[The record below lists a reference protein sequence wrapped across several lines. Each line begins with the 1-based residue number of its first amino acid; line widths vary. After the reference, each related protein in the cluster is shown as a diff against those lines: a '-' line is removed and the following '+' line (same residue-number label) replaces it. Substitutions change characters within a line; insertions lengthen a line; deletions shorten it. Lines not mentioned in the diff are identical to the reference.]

1 MEPERVMEP
10 EPAATV
16 TPDTSPPAHLAAESH
31 VEPAAAMV
39 EFQDV
44 SKIYPNGVQALRGV
58 TLRIEP
64 DEFVFIVGPTG
75 TGKSTLIKLIYREAL
90 PSAGRVFVAGNDV
103 SQLPS
108 RQIPYLRRR
117 VGVVFQD
124 FKLLPRKTAWE
135 NVAFA
140 LDVTGAP
147 RATVD
152 DRVAEVLDVVGLTA
166 RSGAVPG
173 ELSAGEQ
180 QRVSIARALVHRP
193 PLLLADEPT
202 GNLDPDTSSE
212 IIRLLSRINVRG
224 TTVMVATHDKAI
236 VDMLR
241 KRVIALDEGQVVRDQ
256 ARGLYAGSS

>member
-1 MEPERVMEP
+1 MEPK
-10 EPAATV
+10 PAATV
-16 TPDTSPPAHLAAESH
+16 TPDTSPPARLAAEPQ

-180 QRVSIARALVHRP
+180 QRVSIARALVHRT

>member
-1 MEPERVMEP
+1 MEP

-16 TPDTSPPAHLAAESH
+16 TADASPPARLAAGSQ

-103 SQLPS
+103 TQLPS

-193 PLLLADEPT
+193 ALFLADEPT

>member
-1 MEPERVMEP
+1 MEP

-16 TPDTSPPAHLAAESH
+16 TPDASLPARLAESQ

-124 FKLLPRKTAWE
+124 FKLLPGKTAWE

-241 KRVIALDEGQVVRDQ
+241 KRVIALEEGEVVRDQ